1 MSYINFSFATALL
14 LNKVF
19 IQMSLNHMKINKA
32 LKFVTEK
39 EALSFSCPLS
49 LLKGQSH
56 LTYSCKTFKEFSLK
70 KILRKTSL
78 SREL

>member
-1 MSYINFSFATALL
+1 MGGAVSYINFSFATAPL

-39 EALSFSCPLS
+39 EALGFSCPLS
-49 LLKGQSH
+49 
-56 LTYSCKTFKEFSLK
+56 YSRANL
-70 KILRKTSL
+70 TSL
-78 SREL
+78 SLVKLLRSFP